1 MTAQPAHGSTAVAA
15 PPQDR
20 LSSDRPPREHP
31 LGGKVAARLRALR
44 DWRRDVGKPASGP
57 RSELLDFARR
67 QLAAQGRVGPIEL
80 AEPLSLS
87 VDASDG
93 SVRLELARVGAFAE
107 PAEELLARVAEGVA
121 PALFASG
128 LINRVEIGLI
138 RAGEGG
144 STSTWAIVHPGDAI
158 EGVR

>member
-1 MTAQPAHGSTAVAA
+1 MAVRDAMRVPGEPAAEGAVA
-15 PPQDR
+15 R
-20 LSSDRPPREHP
+20 L
-31 LGGKVAARLRALR
+31 AARLRDLGG
-44 DWRRDVGKPASGP
+44 RREIAKPASGP

-107 PAEELLARVAEGVA
+107 PVEELLARVAEGVA